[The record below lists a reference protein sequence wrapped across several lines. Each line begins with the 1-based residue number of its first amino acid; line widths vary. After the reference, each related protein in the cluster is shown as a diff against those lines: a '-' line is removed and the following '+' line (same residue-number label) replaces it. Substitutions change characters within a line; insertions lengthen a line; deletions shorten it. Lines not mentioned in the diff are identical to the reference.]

1 MKTTKSI
8 IISVLAL
15 VLFSTLAA
23 KAVIQNNQQLFNTGG
38 SSTDGIQVDFSTAN
52 QGIAISNGRRNTS
65 ANGSFGGG
73 LMLIDQTAA
82 SITRKSIVNQNGV
95 LFQMDN
101 GGNLLKIL
109 LSTDLDSYSPNILG
123 QQLDGFVTN
132 NIGYENINAF
142 STILEAFQILSKNSV
157 LFKNGGVALTSARLT
172 GGTSAND
179 VTLLTNNNRVLQVE
193 LGANGTVANV
203 LTSADLSPAA
213 TKLLEVNG
221 KTLNTTNTTAAFNVA
236 AISGSAY
243 FAKIANYSP
252 DIIVKRQT
260 PTQIQIINGATV
272 VTVNSGNTNVAI
284 PGTNLQVDSFN
295 GNQIVFEKASSTGIN
310 AKAAQIVMHY
320 YGQ

>member
-1 MKTTKSI
+1 MKTTKSV

-15 VLFSTLAA
+15 VFFSTLAA
-23 KAVIQNNQQLFNTGG
+23 KAIIQNNQQLFNTGG
-38 SSTDGIQVDFSTAN
+38 SSTNGIQVDFSTAN
-52 QGIAISNGRRNTS
+52 QGVAISNGKRNTS

-82 SITRKSIVNQNGV
+82 SITRKSIVNENGV

-123 QQLDGFVTN
+123 QQLDGF
-132 NIGYENINAF
+132 GAHLSYENINAF
-142 STILEAFQILSKNSV
+142 TPILDAFEILVGNV
-157 LFKNGGVALTSARLT
+157 GLIKNGGVALASARIT
-172 GGTSAND
+172 GGTAAND
-179 VTLLTNNNRVLQVE
+179 VILKTDNNKNLQVQ
-193 LGANGTVANV
+193 LGVPGVTANV
-203 LTSADLSPAA
+203 LTTADLSPAA
-213 TKLLEVNG
+213 SKLLEVNG

-260 PTQIQIINGATV
+260 ATQIQIINGATV
-272 VTVNSGNTNVAI
+272 VTVNSGNTNVPI

-295 GNQIVFEKASSTGIN
+295 GTQIVFEKASSTGLN
-310 AKAAQIVMHY
+310 AKDADIVFHY